1 MASNDSTVVGTR
13 TQSIIE
19 KNEKKLFFP
28 FKRVFRP
35 DGLIHF
41 SRKEDVFSFQ
51 QRRKLDRAST
61 QTSRVG
67 NDHVIDISTH

>member
-19 KNEKKLFFP
+19 KSEKKLFFP
-28 FKRVFRP
+28 FIRVFRP

-41 SRKEDVFSFQ
+41 SRKEGCFFLSTKKNIRSRFYTDV
-51 QRRKLDRAST
+51 
-61 QTSRVG
+61 TSG
-67 NDHVIDISTH
+67 K